1 MNNQTKWTD
10 TDFDQMSWHDCH
22 INAIAF
28 DQTEETQSDLVLN
41 LDYIVEWLCGT
52 DKTCSFRIAPAIL
65 RFVDVDNLSI
75 HFSMQFNQPVEI
87 YSIERVILPPED
99 YKNFHW
105 TIALQNYPELK
116 LNYINFDA
124 TGYIQELT
132 GKIIQSTSQHLT
144 AEQRK
149 QFQEL

>member
-1 MNNQTKWTD
+1 
-10 TDFDQMSWHDCH
+10 MSWHDCH

-28 DQTEETQSDLVLN
+28 DQTEETQSDLVLT

-52 DKTCSFRIAPAIL
+52 DKTCSFRIAPAVFTIRGCRQSSHPL
-65 RFVDVDNLSI
+65 LYAASHQPLEI
-75 HFSMQFNQPVEI
+75 HSV
-87 YSIERVILPPED
+87 ERVVIPPKD

-105 TIALQNYPELK
+105 TVALQNYPELK
-116 LNYINFDA
+116 LNYIEFDA

-149 QFQEL
+149 QFQE